1 MATKLRLTR
10 HGSKK
15 RPFYWL
21 VAADVR
27 APRDGSYIEKLG
39 TFNPLLEKDH
49 PERIK
54 LNQDRIVHWFSKGA
68 EPTERVVKLCKIVNI
83 KLPKAIEKKYDS
95 ILAKKVAEHKAKV
108 AEEKKAAE
116 AKAKAEA
123 AEKAAEAKAQEEESK
138 AEEAA
143 ENEGAPAEA
152 PEAKSE

>member
-15 RPFYWL
+15 RPFYWV

-27 APRDGSYIEKLG
+27 SPRDGSYIEKLG

-54 LNQDRIVHWFSKGA
+54 LNQDRISHWFSKGA
-68 EPTERVVKLCKIVNI
+68 EPTERVVKLCKVANI

-95 ILAKKVAEHKAKV
+95 ILAKKVAEHKEKV
-108 AEEKKAAE
+108 AQEKKEAE

-123 AEKAAEAKAQEEESK
+123 AEKAANVS
-138 AEEAA
+138 
-143 ENEGAPAEA
+143 ENEGAPAAEEA
-152 PEAKSE
+152 TADSTEAKSE